1 MSGKQKKTS
10 LLGKLVGKGK
20 DNDEGGKKT
29 KKKGKLE
36 KQPSLRESIHSER
49 AHTMRTGTHLSDGAP
64 LHYEEEHY
72 GAPVTA
78 VHEDDPYSPYEDGG
92 SLRQPSAINVHR
104 ASNVH
109 GGGGYFDQP
118 YNDSPRGTVHQSAGE
133 HEVPNEHA
141 ETAHPNVFSLDGHGG
156 MHMEPHEHVAVA
168 GSSRQATIL
177 APGGSSETPRMLKPG
192 DQMEIDPRNPPTF
205 VIDEGI
211 TLEIGDEENGFMPY
225 EQYLANLAKQP
236 PPKTGGTYIVQG
248 GGDVVIQDE
257 NGAHIR
263 TIPGTGANAGR
274 GPPQIHEVNGSTI
287 VVL

>member
-36 KQPSLRESIHSER
+36 KQPSLRESIRSER

-118 YNDSPRGTVHQSAGE
+118 YNDSPR
-133 HEVPNEHA
+133 
-141 ETAHPNVFSLDGHGG
+141 AHPNVFSLGNHGG

-211 TLEIGDEENGFMPY
+211 TLEIGDEENGFIPY
-225 EQYLANLAKQP
+225 EQYLANLSNQP

-257 NGAHIR
+257 NGAVIR